1 MSSRDTHDLESLAAQ
16 SSLVFTGV
24 VGEVSKSREQEGA
37 TAKVRVE
44 FIHDA
49 PSLLAQ
55 YQGQV
60 VDLVLPESDEVAVGE
75 RRVFF
80 ANPLEFGPGLVLSGV
95 GSLAAVDDPREFDDK
110 LIRVRDQE
118 LERALAERLAGSVAV
133 VHGIVTALECVRA
146 DEPAMS
152 EHNPHWWVAR
162 FQVVEPLKGKASEEM
177 TVRFANST
185 DVAWNDAPKL
195 HAGQE
200 AILLL
205 QDDRREDQQERLA
218 VLAKEDVRAASAD
231 ELELV
236 RRLAE

>member
-1 MSSRDTHDLESLAAQ
+1 VNSRDSQSLESLAAQ
-16 SSLVFTGV
+16 ASFVFTGV
-24 VGEVSKSREQEGA
+24 VGEVSTSGEQEGTA
-37 TAKVRVE
+37 AKVRVE

-55 YQGQV
+55 HQGQV
-60 VDLVLPESDEVAVGE
+60 VDLVFHQSYEIAVGE

-80 ANPLEFGPGLVLSGV
+80 ANPLEFGPGLLLSGV
-95 GSLAAVDDPREFDDK
+95 GSVAAAGDPREFDDE

-118 LERALAERLAGSVAV
+118 FEKALAERVTGSVAV
-133 VHGIVTALECVRA
+133 VHGTVTALERVHS
-146 DEPAMS
+146 DEPEMS

-162 FQVVEPLKGKASEEM
+162 VQVIEPLKGKTSDEM
-177 TVRFANST
+177 TVRFANSR
-185 DVAWNDAPKL
+185 DVAWSDAPKL

-205 QDDRREDQQERLA
+205 QDDRREGQQETLA
-218 VLAKEDVRAASAD
+218 VLAEGDVRAVSAD